1 MTISDFQKV
10 YGAEWNTAIRTPMFQ
25 AALQTLHDARMLP
38 TCDGA
43 EHQAVYRLGA
53 IAGYEQAEKN
63 LIILSIPSKVLASG
77 PAQDYGVKEKPESK
91 D

>member
-1 MTISDFQKV
+1 MSISDFQKLFGPQLNEFV
-10 YGAEWNTAIRTPMFQ
+10 RSPLGLAM
-25 AALQTLHDARMLP
+25 LQTLHDQRMLP

-63 LIILSIPSKVLASG
+63 ILLFATQSKLTHASVS
-77 PAQDYGVKEKPESK
+77 QDYGVKEKPESK